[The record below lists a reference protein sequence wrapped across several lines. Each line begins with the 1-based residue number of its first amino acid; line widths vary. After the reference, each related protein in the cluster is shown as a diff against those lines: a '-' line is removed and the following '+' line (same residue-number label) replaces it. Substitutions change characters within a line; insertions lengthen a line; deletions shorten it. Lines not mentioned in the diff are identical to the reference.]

1 MSKKDFRTACRACG
15 LTIALEIDH
24 VNENHF
30 DNSSGNRRTLC
41 KFHHMEKTRMGR
53 DLFEE
58 FLQWTREH
66 PDIKD
71 ATRHTAQRWLLQKT
85 NLKSHG
91 YQLEMD
97 IYSRITPKLNSMTT
111 KYHV

>member
-30 DNSSGNRRTLC
+30 DNSSGNRMTLC

-58 FLQWTREH
+58 FPLWTREH
-66 PDIKD
+66 PDIKN

-97 IYSRITPKLNSMTT
+97 IDTPMTS
-111 KYHV
+111 KPNDN

>member
-1 MSKKDFRTACRACG
+1 MPKKNIRTACRACG

-41 KFHHMEKTRMGR
+41 KFHHMEKTRMGNR
-53 DLFEE
+53 LFKK
-58 FLQWTREH
+58 LIQRVRKH
-66 PDIKD
+66 PELKE
-71 ATRHTAQRWLLQKT
+71 ATRHTAQRWLLET
-85 NLKSHG
+85 ANLKSYG

-97 IYSRITPKLNSMTT
+97 IDTPMTT
-111 KYHV
+111 KPNDN